1 MIEGLRKRK
10 DKLYLI
16 AGGDKMCGIF
26 GIVYPEE
33 KKNLGR
39 ELYRAAKR
47 LVYRGYDSAGFVGI
61 HEDGSVD
68 LRKDAGKLEEVDNRL
83 KLREITGKRGI
94 VQLRWATFGVPN
106 RNNAQPHIDCKKR
119 LVTAHNG
126 NVVNTPEL
134 IVELSS
140 RGHNFKGENDGEVVC
155 HTVEDFL
162 NRSGN
167 LDIAIREAYRVL
179 KGDYAYVAADSKGD
193 GMFAVKKGSSLFIGV
208 GKNFIC
214 ASSDLPSI
222 LQFTRK
228 YVPLFDG
235 EYVYFDH
242 KKYEIRSLETGEK
255 IERHPREY
263 SGDIALAEKGEYP
276 HFMIKEI
283 KEQPLTTRA
292 LISYITE
299 SGEALEFAQQLKKS
313 RRIFIIGS
321 GSSFHA
327 SLMGSY
333 FLGRIASKFTI
344 PVIAGEFS
352 ERFAELFEA
361 RDTYILV
368 SQSGETKDTINVLDL
383 LDKKGYENIY
393 SVVNVPGS
401 TIYMRT
407 RNRFPIMSELE
418 VSVAATKTFL
428 NQVVGFAGLSLL
440 VSQDRKGLE
449 KLKRLPEFIKD
460 TMEKTEPIV
469 QQLAKEFSNWN
480 SIYILGYGVN
490 YSAALE
496 GALKIKEVSYIHG
509 EAYYSTE
516 FKHGPLAL
524 IDEGQ
529 PVIFISSNEH
539 CEKIISAINE
549 VRVRKG
555 KIISISNE
563 NPSLRLNSD
572 VFIPI
577 PEDGFFTTPILSVVV
592 LQLLAYYLAVERG
605 FNPDTPRN
613 LSKTITVD

>member
-1 MIEGLRKRK
+1 
-10 DKLYLI
+10 
-16 AGGDKMCGIF
+16 
-26 GIVYPEE
+26 
-33 KKNLGR
+33 
-39 ELYRAAKR
+39 
-47 LVYRGYDSAGFVGI
+47 
-61 HEDGSVD
+61 
-68 LRKDAGKLEEVDNRL
+68 
-83 KLREITGKRGI
+83 
-94 VQLRWATFGVPN
+94 
-106 RNNAQPHIDCKKR
+106 
-119 LVTAHNG
+119 
-126 NVVNTPEL
+126 
-134 IVELSS
+134 
-140 RGHNFKGENDGEVVC
+140 
-155 HTVEDFL
+155 
-162 NRSGN
+162 
-167 LDIAIREAYRVL
+167 
-179 KGDYAYVAADSKGD
+179 
-193 GMFAVKKGSSLFIGV
+193 
-208 GKNFIC
+208 
-214 ASSDLPSI
+214 
-222 LQFTRK
+222 
-228 YVPLFDG
+228 
-235 EYVYFDH
+235 
-242 KKYEIRSLETGEK
+242 
-255 IERHPREY
+255 
-263 SGDIALAEKGEYP
+263 
-276 HFMIKEI
+276 MIKEI
-283 KEQPLTTRA
+283 KEQPLTTKT

-572 VFIPI
+572 IFIPI